1 MKPQKICTSNDRIRQ
16 LIDETGITQTEFCK
30 RTNIQKSA
38 LSNYLKGDRTPR
50 QDQLTKI
57 ADAFNVSAAWL
68 MGYDVPQ
75 RIDSA
80 LLMVDKRDPD
90 RQHLSFYDKSSD
102 RLDLYAQLLTI
113 ADQCTPEQISVAMD
127 TLKSLSK
134 LNKKED

>member
-16 LIDETGITQTEFCK
+16 LIDESGISQTEFCR

-68 MGYDVPQ
+68 MGYDIPQ
-75 RIDSA
+75 RIDSNM
-80 LLMVDKRDPD
+80 LILDKTDPD
-90 RQHLSFYDKSSD
+90 RQHITYYGAGD
-102 RLDLYAQLLTI
+102 RLELYMELLEI
-113 ADQCTPEQISVAMD
+113 AHDCTPDQVRVAMD
-127 TLKSLSK
+127 TLRSLSR
-134 LNKKED
+134 LNKKEG